1 MGGFGFTELL
11 VVIAILAIL
20 ASMLLP
26 ALARAKQKAQR
37 ISCVNNLK
45 QLGIGYRL
53 WEADQGDRFPAQQTV
68 SKGGWKDAGGPGAA
82 VADGIIGPSIG
93 QVTASGV
100 AYNFKLMK
108 NELGL
113 SPKIVACPA
122 DERAPAMSFDNGFT
136 AQNISYFVNPA
147 ANDTYPQSI
156 AGGDRNLG
164 GMAGDP
170 AAPNAGYGFSGAA
183 PGDSA
188 GSERGCQYGH
198 GHDCSR
204 EWREHGVP
212 QHDGKQSGL
221 VHEIAFRRQP
231 GRSGQHHLE

>member
-1 MGGFGFTELL
+1 MPRNLRTQIETNKMGGFGFTELL

-122 DERAPAMSFDNGFT
+122 DKRAPAMSFDNGFT

-183 PGDSA
+183 PAIPPDRTWLSIRA
-188 GSERGCQYGH
+188 RPRLFS
-198 GHDCSR
+198 
-204 EWREHGVP
+204 
-212 QHDGKQSGL
+212 
-221 VHEIAFRRQP
+221 
-231 GRSGQHHLE
+231 